1 MKEWFGIL
9 GFMILV
15 HPLWTG
21 ESITG
26 NDSDYLEV
34 CEQAATEQW
43 YFDHFRSL
51 YDYNQVTEIGCGD
64 LFADFL
70 KNNASQEIF
79 INITKFEKLD
89 RIGKPLTLK
98 YYEGLGNFSGATL
111 RYITIADQI
120 KKLFLLPDDA
130 KIVELGAG
138 FGGQCYI
145 LSHLQSFSDYYILD
159 LPEVE
164 PLIEKVLNTLEVKN
178 VTYSCKKNK
187 VLENDVDLFISNYA
201 FSECDRETQ
210 LEYFEKVIKKCKRGY
225 VIYNQIA
232 ERIFG
237 LDSLSPIEFFSLL
250 QKNNMNPKLYN
261 EPVRTAVDNVLII
274 WDNV

>member
-1 MKEWFGIL
+1 MKRLFCIL
-9 GFMILV
+9 ALAVFL
-15 HPLWTG
+15 HPLWARG
-21 ESITG
+21 SITG
-26 NDSDYLEV
+26 NDTDYLEV

-51 YDYNQVTEIGCGD
+51 YEYIEVTEIGCGD
-64 LFADFL
+64 LFADFI
-70 KNNASQEIF
+70 KNNASKEIF
-79 INITKFEKLD
+79 IKLPEFEKLD
-89 RIGKPLTLK
+89 RIGSPITLQ
-98 YYEGLGNFSGATL
+98 YYEGLGHFSGATL

-120 KKLFLLPDDA
+120 KKLFLLPQYA

-145 LSHLQSFSDYYILD
+145 LSHLQSFADYYILD

-164 PLIEKVLNTLEVKN
+164 PLIEKVINTLHVKN
-178 VTYSCKKNK
+178 VTYSCKEKR
-187 VLENDVDLFISNYA
+187 VLDTDVDLFISNYA

-232 ERIFG
+232 QRVFG

-250 QKNNMNPKLYN
+250 QKNNMNPKVYN
-261 EPVRTAVDNVLII
+261 EPVRTAADNVLII
-274 WDNV
+274 WNNA

>member
-1 MKEWFGIL
+1 MKEWFYIL
-9 GFMILV
+9 GFAILL
-15 HPLWTG
+15 HPLWAG

-26 NDSDYLEV
+26 NDSDYLEI
-34 CEQAATEQW
+34 CEEAATEQW

-51 YDYNQVTEIGCGD
+51 YDYTQVIEIRCGD
-64 LFADFL
+64 IFADFL
-70 KNNASQEIF
+70 KNNAAQEIF
-79 INITKFEKLD
+79 IKIPEFEKLD
-89 RIGKPLTLK
+89 RIGNPLTVQ

-159 LPEVE
+159 LPKVE
-164 PLIEKVLNTLEVKN
+164 PLIEKVINTLQVKK
-178 VTYSCKKNK
+178 VTYSCKENR
-187 VLENDVDLFISNYA
+187 VLDNDVDLFISNYA
-201 FSECDRETQ
+201 FSECDRQTQ
-210 LEYFEKVIKKCKRGY
+210 LEYFEKVIKKSKRGY

-232 ERIFG
+232 QRVFG

-261 EPVRTAVDNVLII
+261 EPVRTAADNVLII
-274 WDNV
+274 WDNG

>member
-1 MKEWFGIL
+1 MKEWFCIL
-9 GFMILV
+9 GLGV
-15 HPLWTG
+15 LLHSLCAG
-21 ESITG
+21 GSITG
-26 NDSDYLEV
+26 NDSDYLEI

-51 YDYNQVTEIGCGD
+51 YDYTQVIEIRCGD

-79 INITKFEKLD
+79 IKIHEFEKLD
-89 RIGKPLTLK
+89 RIGNPLTLQ

-111 RYITIADQI
+111 RYMTIADQI
-120 KKLFLLPDDA
+120 KKLFFLSNDA

-145 LSHLQSFSDYYILD
+145 LSYLQSFSDYYILD

-164 PLIEKVLNTLEVKN
+164 PLIEKVLNTLQIKN
-178 VTYSCKKNK
+178 VTYSCKENR
-187 VLENDVDLFISNYA
+187 VLDNDVDLFISNYA
-201 FSECDRETQ
+201 FSECDRPTQ
-210 LEYFEKVIKKCKRGY
+210 LEYFEKVIKKSKRGY

-232 ERIFG
+232 QRIFG

-261 EPVRTAVDNVLII
+261 EPVCTAKDNVLII
-274 WDNV
+274 WNNV